1 MPQELTTV
9 SEEKPQL
16 KCIHELSV
24 HLLYLEPIFD
34 GNQVREDLK
43 GLTVKFQQLTLKI
56 FSLLEEQVQVHAR
69 TYFVWVHVDC
79 PCNVVLSNLS
89 WGTAVLE

>member
-1 MPQELTTV
+1 MSLFTIQELTTV

-34 GNQVREDLK
+34 GSQVQEDLK
-43 GLTVKFQQLTLKI
+43 GLTEKFQQLTLKI
-56 FSLLEEQVQVHAR
+56 FGLLEEQVQFVH
-69 TYFVWVHVDC
+69 
-79 PCNVVLSNLS
+79 
-89 WGTAVLE
+89 

>member
-1 MPQELTTV
+1 M

-34 GNQVREDLK
+34 GGHVREDLK
-43 GLTVKFQQLTLKI
+43 GLTEKFQQLTLNI
-56 FSLLEEQVQVHAR
+56 FGLLEEQVSCACLLNHAV
-69 TYFVWVHVDC
+69 YV
-79 PCNVVLSNLS
+79 
-89 WGTAVLE
+89 